1 MAPPSAVKPT
11 LAMIGVPSSAGSY
24 AAGQDQAPGA
34 LRDAG
39 LVTALLDAGIDVHD
53 AGDTTQQ
60 VWAPD
65 RTDRLAQNLGQ
76 VVVSVREL
84 ADRVPAL
91 LADGRRLLV
100 LGGNC
105 TIAVG
110 MMAGLNTALGPCGL
124 LYIDRHFDMN
134 TPDSTIEGALDW
146 MGLAHALD
154 LPGCRDEFAGAFA
167 TRPVIDPHRLALLGT
182 DPTQATDFE
191 RAQVAAL
198 NISVTT
204 QADMITDPA
213 AAATAALRELPEAPF
228 AVHIDVDV
236 LDFTDAPL
244 AENTSGRNIGPTLDQ
259 LAAALTTVVA
269 DPRWRALSIGE
280 LNPTRTAGDP
290 SELSR
295 LVAVLTDVLAH
306 ADRDH
311 AMRTPTTPT

>member
-1 MAPPSAVKPT
+1 MRT

-24 AAGQDQAPGA
+24 AAGQDQAPRA

-39 LVTALLDAGIDVHD
+39 LVTALRAAGIDVHD
-53 AGDTTQQ
+53 AGDTTEQ

-65 RTDRLAQNLGQ
+65 RDDRLAQNLGQ
-76 VVVSVREL
+76 VVASVREL

-91 LADGRRLLV
+91 LADDRRLLV

-105 TIAVG
+105 TIALG

-154 LPGCRDEFAGAFA
+154 LPGGRDELAGAFA
-167 TRPVIDPHRLALLGT
+167 ATRPVLEPHRLALLGT
-182 DPTQATDFE
+182 DPTQATEFE

-204 QADMITDPA
+204 QAEMITDPA
-213 AAATAALRELPEAPF
+213 AAATAALRALPAAPF
-228 AVHIDVDV
+228 AVHVDVDV

-259 LAAALTTVVA
+259 LAVALNTVLA

-280 LNPTRTAGDP
+280 VNPTRTAGDP
-290 SELSR
+290 SELAR
-295 LVAVLTDVLAH
+295 LVAVLTDVLAG
-306 ADRDH
+306 
-311 AMRTPTTPT
+311 